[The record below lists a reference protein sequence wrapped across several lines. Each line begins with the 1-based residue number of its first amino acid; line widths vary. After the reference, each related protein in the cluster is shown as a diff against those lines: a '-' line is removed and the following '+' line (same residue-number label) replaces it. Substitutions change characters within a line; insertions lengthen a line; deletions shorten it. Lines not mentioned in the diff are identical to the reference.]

1 MNIHT
6 VRKKVFPPKF
16 AVLIAFSLALFV
28 PYFAAGEEVPFT
40 FVAIGDNGCGCSA
53 QQRVAE
59 RMLQWF
65 QQKPFYTVVM
75 LGDNIYGGGD
85 KSIFVD
91 RFDKSYQPLVTRGV
105 KFYATLGN
113 HDVEAKG
120 RAQDEIA
127 DKNRFH
133 ILGENGYYSFSPAPE
148 IDGRPLITFFV
159 LNSERLLKLN
169 ADPAQIAWLS
179 KELSASKAL
188 WKVVYFHE
196 PIYAPGGG
204 HEPEGELKQGIEK
217 ILVASGVQ
225 MILAGHSHFY
235 ARLKPQEGITHI
247 ISGGGGRSLKT
258 PTESPITAS
267 IAKQY
272 HFVYFEVFPDQLTF
286 KAIPVS
292 GSPLDEGMILQ
303 QPANTNVTK

>member
-1 MNIHT
+1 MSTQHSIHSY
-6 VRKKVFPPKF
+6 RSGS
-16 AVLIAFSLALFV
+16 ISLLAIFFLLFV
-28 PYFAAGEEVPFT
+28 PYFASGDTAPFS
-40 FVAIGDNGCGCSA
+40 FVAIGDSGCGCSA
-53 QQRVAE
+53 QQKVAQ
-59 RMLQWF
+59 RMLDWF
-65 QQKPFYTVVM
+65 QQKPFHTVVM

-91 RFDKSYQPLVTRGV
+91 RFDKYYNPLVSRGV

-113 HDVEAKG
+113 HDVEVKG
-120 RAQDEIA
+120 REKDEIL

-133 ILGENGYYSFSPAPE
+133 ILGEQGYYSFSPADE
-148 IDGRPLITFFV
+148 VNGRPLITFFV

-179 KELSASKAL
+179 KELTDSKAI

-204 HEPEGELKQGIEK
+204 HEPEGQLKEGIEK
-217 ILVASGVQ
+217 ILIASGVQ
-225 MILAGHSHFY
+225 MVLAGHSHFY
-235 ARLKPQEGITHI
+235 ARLKPQGGITHI
-247 ISGGGGRSLKT
+247 ITGGAGRPLKT
-258 PTESPITAS
+258 PRESPITAS
-267 IAKQY
+267 IAKEY
-272 HFVYFEVFPDQLTF
+272 HFVYFEVFQNQLTF

-303 QPANTNVTK
+303 EPANQVSSK